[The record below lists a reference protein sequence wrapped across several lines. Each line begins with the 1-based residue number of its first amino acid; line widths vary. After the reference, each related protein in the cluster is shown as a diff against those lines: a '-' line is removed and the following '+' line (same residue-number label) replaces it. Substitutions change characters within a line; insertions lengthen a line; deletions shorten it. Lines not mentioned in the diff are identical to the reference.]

1 MSQKQYVP
9 LYEGPLESFPE
20 SNEYPA
26 GVKVIRL
33 QDQFS
38 YQVDLLPNLE
48 YAVRNEEHLFLQLL
62 LPKKHNSTDSFPLVV
77 FVQGSAWHRQ
87 DIFQHLQ
94 HMVRVCE
101 HGYAVAMVQYRPSDI
116 APFPAQV
123 QDVKTAIRFL
133 RSRASEFSIDASR
146 IGIWGDSSGAHTA
159 VLVGIT
165 TDGELDTDLYKE
177 QTAAVSCIVDW
188 YGPTDIS
195 TMNETISIQDHVQ
208 PDSPE
213 GFLIGRKHVLEH
225 PELVYPTVPMHYLSR
240 ERDIPPILMMHGSK
254 DQLVHFHQSCM
265 LYEALQKLEKDVEFY
280 KLEGAYHAFG
290 GFNSDEALEIVIRF
304 LDSRLSA

>member
-1 MSQKQYVP
+1 MHQKQYIP

-20 SNEYPA
+20 SNECPA
-26 GVKVIRL
+26 GVKVIHL
-33 QDQFS
+33 QDQFP
-38 YQVDLLPNLE
+38 YQVDLRPNIE
-48 YAVRNEEHLFLQLL
+48 YAVRNEEHLYLQLL
-62 LPKKHNSTDSFPLVV
+62 IPKKFDSNISCPLVV
-77 FVQGSAWHRQ
+77 FVQGSAWHLQ

-133 RSRASEFSIDASR
+133 RSKASEFPIDASR
-146 IGIWGDSSGAHTA
+146 VGIWGDSSGAHTA
-159 VLVGIT
+159 ALVGFT
-165 TDGELDTDLYKE
+165 SDGELDTDLYAE

-195 TMNETISIQDHVQ
+195 TMNETISIQDHIQ

-213 GFLIGRKHVLEH
+213 GYLIGRKHVLEH
-225 PELVYPTVPMHYLSR
+225 PKLVYPTIPMNYLSR
-240 ERDIPPILMMHGSK
+240 ERNIPPILMMHGSK

-265 LYEALQKLEKDVEFY
+265 LYEALRTLDKDVEFY

-290 GFNSDEALEIVIRF
+290 GFNCVASIEIVLEF
-304 LDSRLSA
+304 LDRYLQD